1 MNQMNN
7 HGFKFHEH
15 TADITVECW
24 APTLELA
31 FAEAALAT
39 FEVIIDTS
47 TVEPA
52 DGTNISVTGHDLS
65 ELFVEWIGQVISLI
79 DLEYKFYSKFKIN
92 SLSKNSDGYSLEG
105 TTWGEDIDFKKHKA
119 RTEVKAM
126 TYADLRIETE
136 QDITR
141 IWFTLDL

>member
-1 MNQMNN
+1 MNLISN

-31 FAEAALAT
+31 FAEAALAA
-39 FEVIIDTS
+39 FEVIMDTS

-52 DGTNISVTGHDLS
+52 DGTKISVSGHDLS
-65 ELFVEWIGQVISLI
+65 ELLVEWIGQVIALI
-79 DLEYKFYSKFKIN
+79 DLEYKFYSNFDVE
-92 SLSKNSDGYSLEG
+92 SLSKASDGYYLEG
-105 TTWGEDIDFKKHKA
+105 TVWGEDIDFEKHDS

>member
-1 MNQMNN
+1 MSD

-24 APTLELA
+24 ASTLELA

-39 FEVIIDTS
+39 FEVIMDTS
-47 TVEPA
+47 TVEPVE
-52 DGTNISVTGHDLS
+52 GTKISVSGHDLS
-65 ELFVEWIGQVISLI
+65 ELLVEWIGQVISLI
-79 DLEYKFYSKFKIN
+79 DIEYKFYTKFEID
-92 SLSKNSDGYSLEG
+92 SLSEGSDGYHLEG
-105 TTWGEDIDFKKHKA
+105 TAWGEDINHEKHDT

>member
-1 MNQMNN
+1 MADS
-7 HGFKFHEH
+7 GFRFHEH

-39 FEVIIDTS
+39 FEVIMDTS
-47 TVEPA
+47 TVEPKEA
-52 DGTNISVTGHDLS
+52 TPVSASGFDLS
-65 ELFVEWIGQVISLI
+65 ELLVEWIGKVIALI
-79 DLEYKFYSKFKIN
+79 DLEYRFYSRFEVTRLVKEID
-92 SLSKNSDGYSLEG
+92 SYILEG
-105 TTWGEDIDFKKHKA
+105 SAWGEEIDLKKHVT

-126 TYADLRIETE
+126 TYADLRIDTE
-136 QDITR
+136 EKHTR

>member
-1 MNQMNN
+1 MTEN
-7 HGFKFHEH
+7 GFRFHEH

-39 FEVIIDTS
+39 FEVIMDTS
-47 TVEPA
+47 TVEPKES
-52 DGTNISVTGHDLS
+52 TSISVSGFDLS
-65 ELFVEWIGQVISLI
+65 ELLVEWIGKIIALI
-79 DLEYKFYSKFKIN
+79 DIEYKFYSRFEIAKLERN
-92 SLSKNSDGYSLEG
+92 TNGCLLEG
-105 TTWGEDIDFKKHKA
+105 IAWGEDIDFTKHVT

-126 TYADLRIETE
+126 TYADLRIDTEETH
-136 QDITR
+136 TR

>member
-1 MNQMNN
+1 MNCMTDR
-7 HGFKFHEH
+7 GFNYHEH

-39 FEVIIDTS
+39 FEVIMDTS
-47 TVEPA
+47 TVKPIEA
-52 DGTNISVTGHDLS
+52 TKISVSGHDLS
-65 ELFVEWIGQVISLI
+65 ELLVEWVGQVISLI
-79 DLEYKFYSKFKIN
+79 DIEYKFYAKFEIN
-92 SLSKNSDGYSLEG
+92 SLREGQDGFQLEG
-105 TTWGEDIDFKKHKA
+105 TAWGEDINHEKHVT

>member
-1 MNQMNN
+1 MNN

-31 FAEAALAT
+31 FAEAALAA
-39 FEVIIDTS
+39 FEVIMDTS
-47 TVEPA
+47 TVEPS
-52 DGTNISVTGHDLS
+52 DGTKISVSGHDLS
-65 ELFVEWIGQVISLI
+65 ELLVEWIGQVIALI
-79 DLEYKFYSKFKIN
+79 DLEYKFYSKFDVE
-92 SLSKNSDGYSLEG
+92 SLSKASDVYYLEG
-105 TTWGEDIDFKKHKA
+105 TVWGEDIDFEKHNS